1 MTVGQIVILYNQGMS
16 VEEIVEQYPWR
27 THAEISA
34 AVDWYHTNKESFD
47 AELAAEDAEYDR
59 LKAEHQQAARR

>member
-1 MTVGQIVILYNQGMS
+1 MTVAQIVILHNQGMS

-34 AVDWYHTNKESFD
+34 ALDWYHANKDAFD